1 MSKALTAKRAF
12 VLINDVLRWRK
23 RPPSEAPVPVD
34 KREKQQTTQG
44 QSFVACSLYILA
56 GIYPDFFLLP
66 GEHGLFT
73 LCVVH

>member
-1 MSKALTAKRAF
+1 MTSVAES
-12 VLINDVLRWRK
+12 VL
-23 RPPSEAPVPVD
+23 PSEAPVD

-56 GIYPDFFLLP
+56 VTFPDFFLLP
-66 GEHGLFT
+66 GKHGLFT